1 MKRLIS
7 VAVTS
12 AVLACA
18 QVQAT
23 VSDDDFAQLKA
34 DFAALAQRLNA
45 LEAENANLR
54 EISRSTV
61 TELEVAQTELA
72 GVVGI
77 SSASSWAQRIKVKGD
92 FRYRYEEIDVEGKG
106 TRDRNRI
113 RARAA
118 LIASLPSNTE
128 VALGIATGGD
138 DPVST
143 NQTLGGGGSTKDVR
157 LDLAYFKWN
166 ASDKLYL
173 TAGKMKNAFYK
184 PQKSGLLWDGD
195 FNPEGFG
202 VGWSDKHF
210 FATFA
215 GNWLESDG
223 RKDNQQFSW
232 GLQGGVMFELGPVSL
247 TTGVAYYDIPTKGKS
262 SFYGDDDDFFGN
274 SFGCRDHNDLSS
286 CVYLFDYEEVE
297 VFANLAMNILDMPL
311 NIFADFVQNQDA
323 DEYDTGYIVGAKLG
337 RASGRGTWQVAYQY
351 QDLEKD
357 AVLGLLSDSDFAGGG
372 TDGKG
377 HRLAGAYGINKR
389 WNVGFTWFIDN
400 EAGEGNLDAPLSY
413 DRFMIDTV
421 FKY

>member
-12 AVLACA
+12 AVLASTP
-18 QVQAT
+18 VQAT

-34 DFAALAQRLNA
+34 DFTAMAQRLNA

-54 EISRSTV
+54 EISESTV
-61 TELEVAQTELA
+61 TELGVAQSELA
-72 GVVGI
+72 GVVTGK
-77 SSASSWAQRIKVKGD
+77 SASSWAQRIKVKGD
-92 FRYRYEEIDVEGKG
+92 FRYRYEEIDVEGKDK
-106 TRDRNRI
+106 RDRNRI

-118 LIASLPSNTE
+118 LIASLPSNME

-166 ASDKLYL
+166 ATDKLYL

-184 PQKSGLLWDGD
+184 PQKSALLWDGD
-195 FNPEGFG
+195 YNPEGIG
-202 VGWSDKHF
+202 AGWTSEHL

-215 GNWLESDG
+215 GSWLESDG
-223 RKDNQQFSW
+223 KKDNQTFAW
-232 GLQGGVMFELGPVSL
+232 GLQGGIKFALGPVSL
-247 TTGVAYYDIPTKGKS
+247 TTGLGYYDIPAKGNT

-274 SFGCRDHNDLSS
+274 SFECSDPSDMSS
-286 CVYLFDYEEVE
+286 CEYKFNYEEIE
-297 VFANLAMNILDMPL
+297 VFANLGMSLFDMPL
-311 NIFADFVQNQDA
+311 NLFFDYVQNQDA
-323 DEYDTGYIVGAKLG
+323 DEYDTGYIVGTKLG
-337 RASGRGTWQVAYQY
+337 KASGKGTWQLAYQY

-377 HRLAGAYGINKR
+377 HRLTGAYGINKQ
-389 WNVGFTWFIDN
+389 WKLGFTWFIDN
-400 EAGEGNLDAPLSY
+400 EAGEGNLDSPLSY
-413 DRFMIDTV
+413 DRFMIDTI